1 MRRLRVLGPLEVDGA
16 TQVLGPR
23 DRVVVSALA
32 LRPGER
38 VDAEALA
45 EALWG
50 EAPPSS
56 AAKVVQGSRPR
67 GASPGPG
74 SGVPQSR

>member
-16 TQVLGPR
+16 AEVLGPR

-38 VDAEALA
+38 VDAETLA

-50 EAPPSS
+50 ER
-56 AAKVVQGSRPR
+56 AAGFGGQGGAGLRQPAAQGLGRR
-67 GASPGPG
+67 GD
-74 SGVPQSR
+74 RDR